1 MLSAYSIVL
10 DPVVWGAVGRPS
22 FLKTHSNDFLQIFTQ
37 SCLCIETW
45 TCKSPTKTF
54 TSSCD
59 QKMILCVPAVRS
71 RQPIGGGNH
80 EIQGQNIDLQQ
91 NLNRVGLSSTSRRIW
106 QCKKM
111 CLTPTGWLR
120 LSIFGVGVA
129 PADVARHGNKQ
140 LGAHEGLQP
149 CTCSDLVL
157 VWPFIDA

>member
-1 MLSAYSIVL
+1 M
-10 DPVVWGAVGRPS
+10 WGAVGRPS

-71 RQPIGGGNH
+71 RQPIDGGNH

-106 QCKKM
+106 QCTKR
-111 CLTPTGWLR
+111 CLTPIGWLR
-120 LSIFGVGVA
+120 LSIFGAGVA
-129 PADVARHGNKQ
+129 PADVAHHGERHCGHWWCPRQ
-140 LGAHEGLQP
+140 QCG
-149 CTCSDLVL
+149 
-157 VWPFIDA
+157 